1 MSRGE
6 IYEAFDAI
14 LSLEASGDFASAG
27 RLMRSINKQTSR
39 RTRK

>member
-1 MSRGE
+1 MSKSE

-27 RLMRSINKQTSR
+27 RLMRRVNRKANKEAR
-39 RTRK
+39 R

>member
-27 RLMRSINKQTSR
+27 RLMRSINKRNNR
-39 RTRK
+39 RAKR